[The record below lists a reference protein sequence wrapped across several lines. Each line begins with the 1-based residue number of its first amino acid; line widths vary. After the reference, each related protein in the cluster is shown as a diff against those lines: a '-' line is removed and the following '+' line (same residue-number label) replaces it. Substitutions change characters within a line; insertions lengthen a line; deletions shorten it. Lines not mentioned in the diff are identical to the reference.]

1 MPHISDS
8 SADDLIRFVSKVV
21 FGRHAVALLAFLA
34 ICSAAGAYLMPAP
47 AKTWFASAMIRIG
60 HAGDTRD
67 PLLDP
72 HAVRQRV
79 LFRGFVLEAMK
90 AAGMPT
96 DVETDET
103 ARMAMR
109 SFSVVQKGP
118 NNDSPTVEIRVQAKD
133 PETAKKIIASAVSV
147 LIAEHKPAI
156 TAYETRV
163 RNEIDSL
170 NEAAATTE
178 TQRRQLMNAAKEQG
192 LDKEVSKGVTLADKI
207 QIVDVDARR
216 LAKQREMLEEQL
228 NPTRTYQTAQ
238 VGEMVVSDM
247 FFGPSRAWGALTG
260 FCMGVFVYV
269 VFLLMTSGELRHAI
283 NRARGY
289 A

>member
-8 SADDLIRFVSKVV
+8 SVDELIRFVSKVV

-47 AKTWFASAMIRIG
+47 AKTWFASAMVRIG

-72 HAVRQRV
+72 QSVRQRV

-90 AAGMPT
+90 AAGMPS
-96 DVETDET
+96 DAETDET

-109 SFSVVQKGP
+109 SFSVVGKSP
-118 NNDSPTVEIRVQAKD
+118 RNDSPNIEIRVQATD
-133 PETAKKIIASAVSV
+133 QETAKKIIASAVSLLV
-147 LIAEHKPAI
+147 AEHKPAI

-170 NEAAATTE
+170 TEAAATNE
-178 TQRRQLMNAAKEQG
+178 TQRRQLMNAANAQG
-192 LDKEVSKGVTLADKI
+192 MDKEVSKGVTLADKI

-228 NPTRTYQTAQ
+228 DPTRTYQTAQ

-247 FFGPSRAWGALTG
+247 YFGPSRWWGALTG
-260 FCMGVFVYV
+260 LTVGIFAYV
-269 VFLLMTSGELRHAI
+269 VFLLVTSAELRHAI